1 MFFNTVPLASP
12 TPSPTPSLKD
22 GLTTDQVSPGFLGFL
37 ATFFIVVIMV
47 FLIVDMVRRIRRV
60 RYRAQVAGELAA
72 PVIPEAHPATD
83 GETVESGQS
92 TAEGSPAEAPEE
104 SANGKSSPK

>member
-1 MFFNTVPLASP
+1 MIMFFNTVPLATP

-60 RYRAQVAGELAA
+60 RYRAQVAGDLAG
-72 PVIPEAHPATD
+72 PVIPEDRDPT
-83 GETVESGQS
+83 
-92 TAEGSPAEAPEE
+92 E
-104 SANGKSSPK
+104 SAAPTSEPAPGKPRDGKPGAS

>member
-1 MFFNTVPLASP
+1 MHSVIMFFNTVPLATP

-60 RYRAQVAGELAA
+60 RYRAQVAGDLAG
-72 PVIPEAHPATD
+72 PVIPEDHDPTGSAAPTD
-83 GETVESGQS
+83 EPVLGKPRDGN
-92 TAEGSPAEAPEE
+92 PEA
-104 SANGKSSPK
+104 S